1 MRGFGR
7 ILELG
12 IRAHLRFALPFDHV
26 PSQPRSY
33 AEGAPENMP
42 PEKTP
47 SENMP
52 PEKVPPENM
61 PPEKVPPENMPP
73 EKTPPE
79 KTPSENMPPE
89 NMPPEKTP
97 PAGANMKVFDGF
109 ASPR

>member
-1 MRGFGR
+1 M
-7 ILELG
+7 ELG

-52 PEKVPPENM
+52 PENM
-61 PPEKVPPENMPP
+61 
-73 EKTPPE
+73 PPE

-89 NMPPEKTP
+89 KTPSENMPPE
-97 PAGANMKVFDGF
+97 GADMKVFDGF